1 MRQYGPM
8 TDRVEAPPLLVIAGP
23 TATGK
28 TGLAVRLGQAMQAEG
43 RVVTVISADS
53 RQVYRGLDIGTA
65 KATLEERGAVPHAGL
80 DLVDPPQ
87 RFTVA
92 DFVRHAR
99 GVLDALARQD
109 PPGLAILVG
118 GTGLYLRAVARGL
131 PVDELPDDPVR
142 RSRLEA
148 ELRDDGL
155 HALARRLSTLAPS
168 LAASVD
174 LANPRR
180 VIRALEHAEVR
191 GDEPRP
197 ALRGYAGSVSW
208 IGLDVPRPVHDVWIV
223 ERARAQFAAGL
234 IDEAVGLR
242 TRYDPSLPCFSA
254 IGYREAWSVVDGER
268 TLDQAIEDDA
278 ARNVAF
284 ARRQRTWFRREPGVT
299 WLDPSAKDPVPEAM
313 GTLRSLAA
321 AKG

>member
-1 MRQYGPM
+1 
-8 TDRVEAPPLLVIAGP
+8 
-23 TATGK
+23 
-28 TGLAVRLGQAMQAEG
+28 
-43 RVVTVISADS
+43 
-53 RQVYRGLDIGTA
+53 
-65 KATLEERGAVPHAGL
+65 
-80 DLVDPPQ
+80 
-87 RFTVA
+87 VA
-92 DFVRHAR
+92 DFVRHAQ
-99 GVLDALARQD
+99 GVLDTLARAD

-155 HALARRLSTLAPS
+155 HALGRRLSTLAPS
-168 LAASVD
+168 LAATVD

-180 VIRALEHAEVR
+180 VVRALEHAEVH
-191 GDEPRP
+191 GDAPRH
-197 ALRGYAGSVSW
+197 ALQGYAGSVSW
-208 IGLDVPRPVHDVWIV
+208 IGLDVPRPVHDAWIA

-242 TRYDPSLPCFSA
+242 ARYDPSLSCFSA

-299 WLDPSAKDPVPEAM
+299 WLDPSGSDPLPLALA
-313 GTLRSLAA
+313 TTRSLVASR
-321 AKG
+321 G